1 MIVLVR
7 WRKRRNSL
15 PRRYHNF
22 KLPGGSIILVISIII
37 LLTLFGLVERNLSP
51 TILTMAEARAH
62 LIATDT
68 IHQILYEKV
77 LANVSYNDLVY
88 IHKDTNQRIT
98 MMQANTIKISRI
110 VSQANLEIKDRLR
123 NLDEETVYV
132 PLGQAL
138 GSQILASYGPKIKV
152 KIIPVG
158 TVDVKFDD
166 EFQQAGINQVRH
178 ILYLNIQTVVT
189 IVIPTGSRGVTVN
202 NQIPIAETIIVG
214 EVPNTYFGIETG
226 LIQGKINT
234 EGKNIIEGA
243 DNVD

>member
-1 MIVLVR
+1 MAR
-7 WRKRRNSL
+7 WRKPRRNVL
-15 PRRYHNF
+15 RFLYYFRFN
-22 KLPGGSIILVISIII
+22 KKIIALI
-37 LLTLFGLVERNLSP
+37 LLIVFFLILFKTVERNITPAL
-51 TILTMAEARAH
+51 LTMAESRAH

-68 IHQILYEKV
+68 IHRILYEKV

-88 IHKDTNQRIT
+88 IHKDTQQRIT

-110 VSQANLEIKDRLR
+110 VSQANIEIKDKLR
-123 NLDEETVYV
+123 NLDEENLYI

-158 TVDVKFDD
+158 TVDVKFYD

-189 IVIPTGSRGVTVN
+189 IVIPTASKGVTVD

-214 EVPNTYFGIETG
+214 EVPNTYFGVESG
-226 LIQGKINT
+226 LITGKTNT
-234 EGKNIIEGA
+234 N
-243 DNVD
+243 